1 MNKAISVDN
10 LGPIEHFEFSG
21 SKPGITVFSG
31 PNGIGKSIF
40 QKAIETAAKGSG
52 PVPLRDN
59 TRSGR
64 VDAFGATITIGG
76 NCRHTG
82 KFEVLSLNGKINLA
96 ELVDPRKETP
106 TVCDNRRIKALVS
119 MTGVVA
125 DVNRFRS
132 NEAFSTTFDEVVS
145 QASTTTDDLVEMAR
159 KIQDDY
165 YKAAITQ
172 ERRAERETA
181 MASALVP
188 PADLDLTDESDP
200 EVLQAAYNE
209 ARDEVTKLA
218 EQQRTAKASA
228 EKIRLAKES
237 LQAIGDTELTKER
250 ADLSQ
255 TILTATQVVSENNTT
270 ITELLKQIEELKQVN
285 KEQQSKSVD
294 ATARIATI
302 DRQLVL
308 VETAKKTLAESVTEF
323 PDEDDIS
330 DCNEALEIAAKA
342 IETGTLI
349 RSAKADA
356 KKAQE
361 HRAAAK
367 LASETALKYRDAGK
381 ATDTILS
388 DAINCQYLRVESDGK
403 AARLYADTPERGKT
417 LYHDLSDGQKY
428 KIAIDIGADQ
438 VGEDGLL
445 TVDQIGWEGID
456 ADNRVAIDA
465 HAKARGV
472 HIWVLEA
479 SREVGAPREI
489 VAKQFD
495 PASLPHAP
503 EPPVKPAAVPEA
515 PPKAAKAAPKPKP
528 AAKAPPVKPPAPVK
542 PEDEEDIPF

>member
-1 MNKAISVDN
+1 MNSKAISVDN

-40 QKAIETAAKGSG
+40 QKAIETAAKGKG
-52 PVPLRDN
+52 AVPLRDH

-76 NCRHTG
+76 TCRHTG
-82 KFEVLSLNGKINLA
+82 SFEVLSLNGKINLA
-96 ELVDPRKETP
+96 DLVDPRIDTP
-106 TVCDNRRIKALVS
+106 AIADKARIKALVK
-119 MTGVVA
+119 MTGVEA
-125 DVNRFRS
+125 SVNRFRS
-132 NEAFSTTFDEVVS
+132 HEAFAPTFDEVVS
-145 QASTTTDDLVEMAR
+145 QESTTTDDMVEMAR

-165 YKAAITQ
+165 YKAALTQ

-188 PADLDLTDESDP
+188 PSDLDLTEESDP

-218 EQQRTAKASA
+218 EQQKQAKASH

-237 LQAIGDTELTKER
+237 LKAIGDDELTKER
-250 ADLSQ
+250 AELMAAMKLADESRQANNASIVELRQQIFQLESSNV
-255 TILTATQVVSENNTT
+255 THTAT
-270 ITELLKQIEELKQVN
+270 ITEG
-285 KEQQSKSVD
+285 SKKV
-294 ATARIATI
+294 ITI
-302 DRQLVL
+302 DRQLAL

-323 PDEDDIS
+323 PDEDDIA
-330 DCNEALEIAAKA
+330 DCNEALELAAKA

-367 LASETALKYRDAGK
+367 LASEKALKYRDAGK
-381 ATDTILS
+381 TTDTILS
-388 DAINCQYLRVESDGK
+388 DAIACKYLRVESDGK

-428 KIAIDIGADQ
+428 RIAIDIGADQ

-503 EPPVKPAAVPEA
+503 APAPKPDPVPEA

-528 AAKAPPVKPPAPVK
+528 AKAAPVKPPAPVE

>member
-40 QKAIETAAKGSG
+40 QKAIETAAKGKG
-52 PVPLRDN
+52 AVPLSDGK
-59 TRSGR
+59 RSGR
-64 VDAFGATITIGG
+64 VEAFGATITIGG
-76 NCRHTG
+76 TCRHTG
-82 KFEVLSLNGKINLA
+82 SFEVLSLNGKINLA
-96 ELVDPRKETP
+96 DLVDPRIDTP
-106 TVCDNRRIKALVS
+106 AVADKARIKALVK
-119 MTGVVA
+119 MTGVEA
-125 DVNRFRS
+125 SVNRFRS
-132 NEAFSTTFDEVVS
+132 HDAFASTFDAVVS
-145 QASTTTDDLVEMAR
+145 QESTESDDLVEMAR
-159 KIQDDY
+159 LIQKNY
-165 YKAAITQ
+165 YDAALTQ

-218 EQQRTAKASA
+218 EQQRTAKASH

-237 LQAIGDTELTKER
+237 LEAIGDTELTKER
-250 ADLSQ
+250 ADLSK
-255 TILTATQVVSENNTT
+255 TILTATQVVAENNNT
-270 ITELLKQIEELKQVN
+270 IEVLLKQIDDLKQVN
-285 KEQQSKSVD
+285 KEQQSKGVD
-294 ATARIATI
+294 AKARIATI
-302 DRQLVL
+302 DRQLAL
-308 VETAKKTLAESVTEF
+308 VETAKKTLAESVTDF
-323 PDEDDIS
+323 PDEDDIA

-381 ATDTILS
+381 ATDTVLS

-428 KIAIDIGADQ
+428 RIAIDIGADQ

-503 EPPVKPAAVPEA
+503 EPVAKPAEVVPEA
-515 PPKAAKAAPKPKP
+515 KPKAAAKAAPKPKA
-528 AAKAPPVKPPAPVK
+528 AAKAPPAPVE